1 MEKILIVLLIGV
13 LAWAVSYQPSNREG
27 ERLKQVQDIFAEA
40 KAREQARRQAYV
52 DAHPELP
59 ERTRELILSGGIHYG
74 MTDEQVIASLGEP
87 MRRNILGHGREQW
100 VYGRQTYLYFQRSRS
115 EEHTSEL
122 QSRENL
128 VCRLLLE
135 KKKNSNPD

>member
-13 LAWAVSYQPSNREG
+13 LAWAVAYQPTYREG
-27 ERLKQVQDIFAEA
+27 ETLEQVQAIFAEA
-40 KAREQARRQAYV
+40 EAREQARRQAYV

-100 VYGRQTYLYFQRSRS
+100 VYGRQTYLYFQRS
-115 EEHTSEL
+115 L
-122 QSRENL
+122 QGNL
-128 VCRLLLE
+128 VLDSWQVFDAR
-135 KKKNSNPD
+135 

>member
-1 MEKILIVLLIGV
+1 HMKTSLDVLLDDV
-13 LAWAVSYQPSNREG
+13 MAWDVSYQPSYREG
-27 ERLKQVQDIFAEA
+27 EKLKQVQDIFAEA

-87 MRRNILGHGREQW
+87 MKRNILGHGREQW
-100 VYGRQTYLYFQRSRS
+100 VYGRQTYLYFKRSL
-115 EEHTSEL
+115 HG
-122 QSRENL
+122 NL
-128 VCRLLLE
+128 VLDSWQVFDAR
-135 KKKNSNPD
+135 

>member
-13 LAWAVSYQPSNREG
+13 LAWAVSYQPSYREG
-27 ERLKQVQDIFAEA
+27 ETLEQVQAIFAEA

-100 VYGRQTYLYFQRSRS
+100 VYGRQTYLYFKRSL
-115 EEHTSEL
+115 HG
-122 QSRENL
+122 NL
-128 VCRLLLE
+128 VLE
-135 KKKNSNPD
+135 SWQVFGAR